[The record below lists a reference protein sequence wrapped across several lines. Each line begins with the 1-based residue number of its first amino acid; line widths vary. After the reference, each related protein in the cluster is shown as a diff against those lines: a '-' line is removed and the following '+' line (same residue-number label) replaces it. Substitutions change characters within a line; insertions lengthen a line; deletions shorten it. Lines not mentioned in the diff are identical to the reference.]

1 MNMLSQMFS
10 FKSRMRFLQAL
21 MACAFAFPMLA
32 QSQIVMREVT
42 ATGNGGDVSS
52 ATIDAIE
59 NAIGQ
64 VGGMKISTATSLSMS
79 EVTKGDK
86 TTFDESFKQ
95 NIERMTRGIIK
106 SYKVLESGTSPGSG
120 RVFVNIKAVIPSYK
134 PSEQLK
140 RMKLAV
146 LPLVLRGNA
155 ATLPEAA
162 NFGNGVSSSL
172 EAYLTQTRKFAMIDR
187 RNTAKSNQELKGA
200 NARNAPIEETVK
212 FGVRVGADY
221 IVLVAL
227 NEFQPQ
233 QSQQE
238 RVTGRVVTRFSAPV
252 AIDVRVIDIA
262 TGQIKF
268 AQTYN
273 NPGRLPSSAALTQYA
288 ADIGVDIGQVI
299 SSAIYPIA
307 VVGGGDKEVTFN
319 QGGDTVQTGRSYR
332 LVSLGKNLTDPYT
345 KESLGQEE
353 SEIAI
358 VEVTAVTDRTATARL
373 VSGRLPPSIAAG
385 SLLARLLP
393 DEPSMALNVQVTL
406 PTLPGASSNNSG
418 AGGAKKD
425 DQDW

>member
-1 MNMLSQMFS
+1 
-10 FKSRMRFLQAL
+10 MRTVVSSAFVMRRKGVVTALLVCVFFLPL
-21 MACAFAFPMLA
+21 IA
-32 QSQIVMREVT
+32 QSQITMREVT

-52 ATIDAIE
+52 ATVDAIE

-64 VGGMKISTATSLSMS
+64 VGGMKISTSTSLSMS
-79 EVTKGDK
+79 EVTSGDK
-86 TTFDESFKQ
+86 TKFDESFKQ
-95 NIERMTRGIIK
+95 NIERLTRGIIK

-120 RVFVNIKAVIPSYK
+120 RTFVTIKAVIPSYK

-146 LPLVLRGNA
+146 LPIVLKGTA
-155 ATLPEAA
+155 ASNSEVA
-162 NFGNGVSSSL
+162 NFGNGVASSL

-200 NARNAPIEETVK
+200 NASNAPIEETVK

-227 NEFQPQ
+227 NEFLPQ
-233 QSQQE
+233 QTQQE

-273 NPGRLPSSAALTQYA
+273 NPGRLPSSSALQQYA
-288 ADIGVDIGQVI
+288 ADIGVDLGQVI

-332 LVSLGKNLTDPYT
+332 LVSLGKHLTDPYT

-358 VEVTAVTDRTATARL
+358 VEVTGVTDRTSTARL
-373 VSGRLPPSIAAG
+373 VSGRLPPNIASG
-385 SLLARLLP
+385 SLLARLMP
-393 DEPSMALNVQVTL
+393 DEPSKALNVQATL
-406 PTLPGASSNNSG
+406 PTLSGARSSNSG
-418 AGGAKKD
+418 SGGTKKD
-425 DQDW
+425 GQDW

>member
-1 MNMLSQMFS
+1 
-10 FKSRMRFLQAL
+10 
-21 MACAFAFPMLA
+21 
-32 QSQIVMREVT
+32 
-42 ATGNGGDVSS
+42 
-52 ATIDAIE
+52 
-59 NAIGQ
+59 
-64 VGGMKISTATSLSMS
+64 
-79 EVTKGDK
+79 
-86 TTFDESFKQ
+86 
-95 NIERMTRGIIK
+95 
-106 SYKVLESGTSPGSG
+106 
-120 RVFVNIKAVIPSYK
+120 
-134 PSEQLK
+134 
-140 RMKLAV
+140 MKLAV

-155 ATLPEAA
+155 ATVPEAA
-162 NFGNGVSSSL
+162 NFGNGVASSL

-227 NEFQPQ
+227 NEFLPQ
-233 QSQQE
+233 QKQQE
-238 RVTGRVVTRFSAPV
+238 RATGRVVTRFSAPV
-252 AIDVRVIDIA
+252 AIDVRLIDIA

-273 NPGRLPSSAALTQYA
+273 NPGRLPSSAALQQYA
-288 ADIGVDIGQVI
+288 ADIGVDLGQVI

-373 VSGRLPPSIAAG
+373 VSGRLPPSIASG

-406 PTLPGASSNNSG
+406 PTLPGASSGNSG
-418 AGGAKKD
+418 SGGAKKD